1 MMIGDGTNTWHH
13 FSIGHE
19 QCVMLSAAKHLFQSL
34 EVWHAAH
41 GCAIKGT
48 RRYHRVTPSLQAT
61 GWLRPAKQHSLPFA
75 SIIGQP
81 GICTD
86 GPSPPW

>member
-34 EVWHAAH
+34 EV
-41 GCAIKGT
+41 
-48 RRYHRVTPSLQAT
+48 
-61 GWLRPAKQHSLPFA
+61 
-75 SIIGQP
+75 
-81 GICTD
+81 
-86 GPSPPW
+86 